1 MRDRI
6 LRLLEKNSRL
16 TYGQIAERLGI
27 TEEEVAR
34 EVKRME
40 ENKII
45 CGYNTL
51 VNWDAT
57 EQDYVTALIEVKVT
71 PQRGDGFDRIAERI
85 YRFEEVK
92 ALYLMSGVFD
102 FAIIIEGSNIKEIA
116 YFVSDKLSPINDVIS
131 TATHFVLKKYKDH
144 GIIIDKGRKS
154 NERMII
160 SP

>member
-16 TYGQIAERLGI
+16 TYGQISERLGI